1 MSRTDDDE
9 EIRRKRGLKDFSIMA
24 QNSKGEDTVGIT
36 ANNRITKY
44 NTKFMA
50 GNFPRV
56 FLQKKT
62 TGGVGWPLIL
72 AIVITVVGAGSFV
85 AAIYYF
91 KKKHELSWSICTEK
105 EVDIRDEVVERVDLD
120 ELDSR
125 SSSVA

>member
-1 MSRTDDDE
+1 
-9 EIRRKRGLKDFSIMA
+9 
-24 QNSKGEDTVGIT
+24 
-36 ANNRITKY
+36 
-44 NTKFMA
+44 MA

-56 FLQKKT
+56 FLQKKE

-91 KKKHELSWSICTEK
+91 KKKYELSWSICTKK
-105 EVDIRDEVVERVDLD
+105 EVDIRDEVVEEVD
-120 ELDSR
+120 LDSR